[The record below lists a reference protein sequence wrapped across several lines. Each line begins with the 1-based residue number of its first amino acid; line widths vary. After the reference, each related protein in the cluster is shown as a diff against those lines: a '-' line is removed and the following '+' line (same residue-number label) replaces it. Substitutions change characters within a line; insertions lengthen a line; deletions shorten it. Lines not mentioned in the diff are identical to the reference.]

1 MSLSTFISNMSSI
14 FSFLF
19 SQIVN
24 FSDFLTSNLLGW
36 LILATVFLSLISRI
50 VLKFITT
57 LFRSDKE

>member
-1 MSLSTFISNMSSI
+1 MGLSTFISNMSSI

>member
-1 MSLSTFISNMSSI
+1 MDLSTFISNMSSI
-14 FSFLF
+14 FTFLF

-24 FSDFLTSNLLGW
+24 FANFLTSNLLGW
-36 LILATVFLSLISRI
+36 LILAAVFLSLISRI